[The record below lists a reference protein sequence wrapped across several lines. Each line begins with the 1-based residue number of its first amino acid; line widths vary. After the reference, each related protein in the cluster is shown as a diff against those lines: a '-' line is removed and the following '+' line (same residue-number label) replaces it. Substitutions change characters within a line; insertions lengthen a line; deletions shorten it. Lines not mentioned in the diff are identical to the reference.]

1 VLTVPG
7 VPVERAFG
15 VIVARLLLAYQ
26 AEHEPPL
33 SDPVMAALV
42 RVSQPHWYRVRQGD
56 YGAGERVIS
65 AAAVVFPDLL
75 RAAIDEVQVM
85 KRDELARLR
94 AGDAA
99 GAGVAV

>member
-1 VLTVPG
+1 
-7 VPVERAFG
+7 
-15 VIVARLLLAYQ
+15 
-26 AEHEPPL
+26 
-33 SDPVMAALV
+33 
-42 RVSQPHWYRVRQGD
+42 
-56 YGAGERVIS
+56 
-65 AAAVVFPDLL
+65 VFPDLL

>member
-1 VLTVPG
+1 VLL
-7 VPVERAFG
+7 ERAFG
-15 VIVARLLLAYQ
+15 VIVARRLREYQ
-26 AEHEPPL
+26 AVHGL
-33 SDPVMAALV
+33 SDVSVARLA
-42 RVSQPHWYRVRQGD
+42 RVSQSYWYRVRSDDRVSAGD
-56 YGAGERVIS
+56 RLMCGL
-65 AAAVVFPDLL
+65 AVAHPDLL